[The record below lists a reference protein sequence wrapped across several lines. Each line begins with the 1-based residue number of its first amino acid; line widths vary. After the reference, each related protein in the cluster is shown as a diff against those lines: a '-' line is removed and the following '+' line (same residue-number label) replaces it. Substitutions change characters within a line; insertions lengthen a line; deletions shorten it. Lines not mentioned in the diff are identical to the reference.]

1 MKTACNILLP
11 LGASEKYLLSIDLNG
26 SKLHL
31 AAVAID
37 RKTISDLPLEGNSI
51 MKQFNV
57 VFGGAVS
64 GGRNV
69 EEVKKN
75 LAILFKADGT
85 KIDQLFETP
94 QVVLKR
100 NVDYEQ
106 AMKYQAALQRAGA
119 ICDVEEVIQD
129 IDQQAAAPPS
139 PPPLPRVSGV
149 HMVGGQMQ
157 TAQESETKAST
168 KIKNGSGIGD
178 IIAGVVLIGIG
189 FLFGGSVF
197 LGNPTT
203 LDYFFDGLG
212 LFWVGKGIYRL
223 VR

>member
-1 MKTACNILLP
+1 
-11 LGASEKYLLSIDLNG
+11 
-26 SKLHL
+26 
-31 AAVAID
+31 
-37 RKTISDLPLEGNSI
+37 

-57 VFGGAVS
+57 VFGGAAS
-64 GGRNV
+64 GGQKV

-75 LAILFKADGT
+75 LATLFKADEK
-85 KIDQLFETP
+85 KIDQLFKTP

-100 NVDYEQ
+100 NLAYDE

-119 ICDVEEVIQD
+119 VCDVQEVIKD
-129 IDQQAAAPPS
+129 IGQQAAAPS
-139 PPPLPRVSGV
+139 EPPPIPQQSGV
-149 HMVGGQMQ
+149 HMVGGEIQA
-157 TAQESETKAST
+157 THESEIETQAEKKS
-168 KIKNGSGIGD
+168 GSGVGD

-197 LGNPTT
+197 LGNPGL

-212 LFWVGKGIYRL
+212 LFWIGKGIYRL